1 MKLTIQEVQVLEWR
15 IDDLI
20 ARAEKIEELTGI
32 TYCSYRKE
40 AAIIRN
46 LIERGT
52 HEEEESD

>member
-1 MKLTIQEVQVLEWR
+1 MKLTMLEVQVLEWR

-20 ARAEKIEELTGI
+20 ARAEKLEGLTGI

-46 LIERGT
+46 IIERGT
-52 HEEEESD
+52 REKEESN